1 MEEDLLKVKKELNDS
16 IIKIQTNKMRG
27 LISSTLEEFLSISE
41 NFKDPT
47 EELLEFL
54 NYKALE
60 LICFIFKE
68 EMVVRKRKDKN
79 RVYYS
84 FLLDE
89 KLIFEY
95 GIEEVERE

>member
-1 MEEDLLKVKKELNDS
+1 MLKVKKELNDS